1 MKKKIIFI
9 NILFIFVFS
18 LITIAFAESLD
29 NDVKVEANSDLTY
42 YLSIDYDGVDEEAR
56 ASSDSA
62 TVNIQSDIIEVTDKL
77 PQGLIY
83 NGIVATED
91 GTIGAV
97 TRDTNDSC
105 TGYVVDGTKGIKY
118 DDLTHTVSFKVK
130 NLGAGCRLTVGIV
143 VTTPDSVNGRVDFY
157 NTFSAFEDNL
167 SKISNQ
173 VHVYMGSD
181 NATLYNVKY
190 EYTGDIP
197 DGVPSLPD
205 STQYASGTSVSVMN
219 DVNLLG
225 YEFSGWKSTDVS
237 VSNGVFTMPDSDVTF
252 KGSFTKKSKYQV
264 TYEIDGDIPKGYVV
278 PSVEEYYEYANVL
291 VDSLKQ
297 GDIVNGYIF
306 QGWNTSDVDIDDN
319 SFIMPNKN
327 VKIKGNFERIGYT
340 VSYEFRGSVIPDDS
354 NNLLPKVKKYYPGD
368 TVKLESVKDIDG
380 YKFLGWYSK
389 DTFIMPDSDVII
401 YGEWMVNKGLFEPE
415 IKEEIIN
422 KSDEY
427 QLDDIVKFKITVT
440 NTADY
445 DIMKV
450 MVRENNELSYFIEG
464 DDYELSSDHIVTIPS
479 IKTGESVIVYAEYK
493 VTDKSLKLEKDE
505 VEIMGAIALD
515 DYHLNTDKE
524 YKASVEFNTNNSKKE
539 VVIPNTLKRVSKIIL
554 IGCGMMIIVGL
565 GFYVINYRK
574 LKR

>member
-1 MKKKIIFI
+1 MIIFADV
-9 NILFIFVFS
+9 LY
-18 LITIAFAESLD
+18 

-42 YLSIDYDGVDEEAR
+42 YLSIDYDGVDEKANV
-56 ASSDSA
+56 SSDSA
-62 TVNIQSDIIEVTDKL
+62 TVNVYSDIIEVTDKL
-77 PQGLIY
+77 PQGLVY
-83 NGIVATED
+83 KGIVETVD

-97 TRDTNDSC
+97 RRDDGSVC
-105 TGYVVDGTKGIKY
+105 TGYVVDGIDGIKY

-130 NLGAGCRLTVGIV
+130 NLGAGCRLTVGII
-143 VTTPDSVNGRVDFY
+143 VTTPASVNGRVDFY
-157 NTFSAFEDNL
+157 NTFSAFEEKKK
-167 SKISNQ
+167 KISNQ
-173 VHVYMGSD
+173 VHVYMGDD

-205 STQYASGTSVSVMN
+205 TTQYASGTSVSVLS
-219 DVNLLG
+219 DISLLG
-225 YEFSGWKSTDVS
+225 YEFSGWESSDVS

-252 KGSFTKKSKYQV
+252 RGSFTKKSKYQV
-264 TYEIDGDIPKGYVV
+264 TYEIEGDIPKGYVV
-278 PSVEEYYEYANVL
+278 PNIEEYYEYANVL
-291 VDSLKQ
+291 VDSLMH

-306 QGWNTSDVDIDDN
+306 NGWNTSDVDIDDN

-327 VKIKGNFERIGYT
+327 VKIKGKFERIGYNVT
-340 VSYEFRGSVIPDDS
+340 YGFKGSVIPEGS
-354 NNLLPKVKKYYPGD
+354 NNLLPKTKKYYPGD

-389 DTFIMPDSDVII
+389 DSFTMPDSDVII
-401 YGEWMVNKGLFEPE
+401 YGEWMINKGLFEPE

-440 NTADY
+440 NTVDY
-445 DIMKV
+445 DIMNVIIK
-450 MVRENNELSYFIEG
+450 ENNELSYFIEG
-464 DDYELSSDHIVTIPS
+464 DDYELSSDHIVTIPT